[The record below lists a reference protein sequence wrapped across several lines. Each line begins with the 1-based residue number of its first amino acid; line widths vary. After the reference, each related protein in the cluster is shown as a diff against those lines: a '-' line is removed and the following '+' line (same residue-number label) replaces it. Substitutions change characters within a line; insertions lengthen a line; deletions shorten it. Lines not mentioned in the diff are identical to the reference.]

1 MKHIPN
7 LLTLL
12 NAGCGVVAIYFILNQ
27 SISGVAA
34 CLILA
39 SIADLLDGMIAR
51 KLGVN
56 TDLGIQL
63 DSLAD
68 AISFGTVPAF
78 LWSNIL
84 TDLEYYNNPGVS
96 F

>member
-12 NAGCGVVAIYFILNQ
+12 NAGCGVVAIYFIFIQ
-27 SISGVAA
+27 SNMGVAA

-39 SIADLLDGMIAR
+39 SIADLLDGMLAR
-51 KLGVN
+51 KLGV
-56 TDLGIQL
+56 DGSLGTQL

-68 AISFGTVPAF
+68 AISFG
-78 LWSNIL
+78 
-84 TDLEYYNNPGVS
+84 
-96 F
+96 